1 MFLFP
6 QEVAASAWQVLH
18 NAHIC
23 NVTGVFKVTPCNN
36 TRKYRTSNTLKTL
49 TQYLFIAFALL
60 HADIDVCFSSLHFC
74 TQTFIPAAF
83 ILLLIFHTWAGF
95 HRSFR
100 LIQSSLPSIRLDA
113 CKNKQCLGTNNE
125 HMLSVK
131 TTGLIESG
139 RKRCCEVDSE
149 QVWGRAE
156 AKISLLYVCSPDNN
170 NPKGN
175 SECANQILG

>member
-95 HRSFR
+95 HLSFC

-131 TTGLIESG
+131 LPVWFDQGGNAAVKLIVS
-139 RKRCCEVDSE
+139 KCEAE
-149 QVWGRAE
+149 QRLKSASFMSVA
-156 AKISLLYVCSPDNN
+156 
-170 NPKGN
+170 
-175 SECANQILG
+175 QITIIQRETVNVRTKF